1 MPRLGRLIVFG
12 LLGFLAVAAGFA
24 QQTSSRRTTSLT
36 AQDYVDIQEL
46 YSRYSQ
52 GTDYQDAALFA
63 SIFTPDGVFK
73 PGPSPEIVGVKAITE
88 WRQQSFVKGGQ
99 RRQRLYNSSLILRPT
114 ADGATGRGYYAL
126 YVVSSKPAILTTTG
140 HYDDEFVK
148 TSEGWRIK
156 KRTVLVDS
164 AAQSPAGALVLSPP
178 HCGQSIV
185 TSDRRS
191 DEVEH
196 NHPRRSRGGRDRTG
210 GLNGIAAEQTAA
222 RRSGTQKYA
231 EPFRPLPA
239 LRIKPLDVSKWTDKH
254 RELCCEGGR
263 LPRG

>member
-156 KRTVLVDS
+156 KRTVVIDS
-164 AAQSPAGALVLSPP
+164 PAQSPAA
-178 HCGQSIV
+178 Q
-185 TSDRRS
+185 
-191 DEVEH
+191 
-196 NHPRRSRGGRDRTG
+196 
-210 GLNGIAAEQTAA
+210 
-222 RRSGTQKYA
+222 
-231 EPFRPLPA
+231 
-239 LRIKPLDVSKWTDKH
+239 
-254 RELCCEGGR
+254 
-263 LPRG
+263 